1 MNKALIL
8 LLVGVFMAVGGLL
21 FYSGGEEPASPQPAA
36 QAPVAGTPSADPQEP
51 TPLEG
56 LPLPPMTE
64 ADRDTYANTIRTMNA
79 RNNELLRRLEEMD
92 QRLKEKEQREI
103 NQQQVEQMVN
113 RSVEERARNLTSTFA
128 EKYQQIQSE
137 LSHKFQEQ
145 VNNLPSG
152 VSTSGIPSGLG
163 FDDSG
168 DIKLPLGG
176 KAGTGYPLAPTPQ
189 PQPQIVTILPVT
201 LVGTTGGEQAPIP
214 VAIDG
219 TPLKSDPLLAEA
231 QRMRDGKTE
240 AVKIAPPVPVYTVPQ
255 NATLFSND
263 TLTALVGIVPNLQG
277 SVVDPIRFKLITGN
291 TNLATN
297 GLYLPPGVKNIVWS
311 GIAIGN
317 REMSCVRGELH
328 SVTFT
333 FEDGT
338 IRTVNSQADSG
349 KSKLGGNLLGYIST
363 QKGNPCLPGRLITNA
378 QDYLMDRM
386 WASGVAAAAD
396 GFSDTQTTTQR
407 ATDGTLTQYFS
418 GNSGD
423 YVASRTLAGSLT
435 ELTDYLRERQAQAI
449 DLVFVESG
457 QDVVVHVET
466 QIEIDYD
473 PQGRRLDHGN
483 QVSTTDR
490 LSYQLD

>member
-1 MNKALIL
+1 MPSVWSPPVGEIAKVRAPARAGIGIIAKYQSLPKVAQYLLRYSACFLLNSIRIFARALQESWR
-8 LLVGVFMAVGGLL
+8 ARSGLL
-21 FYSGGEEPASPQPAA
+21 
-36 QAPVAGTPSADPQEP
+36 
-51 TPLEG
+51 
-56 LPLPPMTE
+56 
-64 ADRDTYANTIRTMNA
+64 
-79 RNNELLRRLEEMD
+79 
-92 QRLKEKEQREI
+92 
-103 NQQQVEQMVN
+103 
-113 RSVEERARNLTSTFA
+113 
-128 EKYQQIQSE
+128 
-137 LSHKFQEQ
+137 
-145 VNNLPSG
+145 
-152 VSTSGIPSGLG
+152 
-163 FDDSG
+163 
-168 DIKLPLGG
+168 
-176 KAGTGYPLAPTPQ
+176 
-189 PQPQIVTILPVT
+189 
-201 LVGTTGGEQAPIP
+201 
-214 VAIDG
+214 
-219 TPLKSDPLLAEA
+219 
-231 QRMRDGKTE
+231 
-240 AVKIAPPVPVYTVPQ
+240 
-255 NATLFSND
+255 TLFSND

>member
-1 MNKALIL
+1 M
-8 LLVGVFMAVGGLL
+8 
-21 FYSGGEEPASPQPAA
+21 
-36 QAPVAGTPSADPQEP
+36 
-51 TPLEG
+51 
-56 LPLPPMTE
+56 
-64 ADRDTYANTIRTMNA
+64 
-79 RNNELLRRLEEMD
+79 
-92 QRLKEKEQREI
+92 
-103 NQQQVEQMVN
+103 
-113 RSVEERARNLTSTFA
+113 
-128 EKYQQIQSE
+128 
-137 LSHKFQEQ
+137 
-145 VNNLPSG
+145 
-152 VSTSGIPSGLG
+152 
-163 FDDSG
+163 
-168 DIKLPLGG
+168 
-176 KAGTGYPLAPTPQ
+176 
-189 PQPQIVTILPVT
+189 T

-297 GLYLPPGVKNIVWS
+297 SLYLPPGVKNIVWS

-363 QKGNPCLPGRLITNA
+363 QKGNPCLPG
-378 QDYLMDRM
+378 Q
-386 WASGVAAAAD
+386 AD
-396 GFSDTQTTTQR
+396 HQRPGLSDGSDVGLR
-407 ATDGTLTQYFS
+407 RGGGGGRFFRYPDHHAT
-418 GNSGD
+418 
-423 YVASRTLAGSLT
+423 RH
-435 ELTDYLRERQAQAI
+435 RRHPHP
-449 DLVFVESG
+449 VFLG
-457 QDVVVHVET
+457 Q
-466 QIEIDYD
+466 Q
-473 PQGRRLDHGN
+473 RRLRRQPDPGRLLDRA
-483 QVSTTDR
+483 DR
-490 LSYQLD
+490 LPARTPGPGHRPGVR